1 MTTLLC
7 QTVTAVPLSELVSS
21 SAVWSEDASEEV
33 GGQRYTAKHE
43 EGSMLFIARVVQ
55 VIRGEATDVLVYKDR
70 KYLAME

>member
-7 QTVTAVPLSELVSS
+7 QTVTAIPLSGLI
-21 SAVWSEDASEEV
+21 SANAVRSKDASEEV
-33 GGQRYTAKHE
+33 IGQRYTAQHE

-70 KYLAME
+70 KYLAVE